1 MRSTGSPF
9 LERDPGDWVASNE
22 LAFAIRDAFPASPG
36 HTLIVPRRLFASWFE
51 ATPEERAAIFEL
63 VDVVRRQLDA
73 SSSQPQGY
81 NIGINVG
88 AEAGQTIPHLHVHVI
103 PRYSGD
109 VADPRGGVRH
119 VIPGKGNYPAG
130 KW

>member
-1 MRSTGSPF
+1 MDTNRSPF
-9 LERDPGDWVASNE
+9 LERDPKDWVASND
-22 LAFAIRDAFPASPG
+22 LAFAIQDAFPVSPG
-36 HTLIVPRRLFASWFE
+36 HTLVVPRRLFASWFE

-73 SSSQPQGY
+73 SATPPQGY

-88 AEAGQTIPHLHVHVI
+88 AAAGQTVSHLHVHVL

-119 VIPGKGNYPAG
+119 VIPGKGNYLAG
-130 KW
+130 K

>member
-1 MRSTGSPF
+1 MEPTGSPF
-9 LERDPGDWVASNE
+9 LERDPRDWVASNA

-36 HTLIVPRRLFASWFE
+36 HTLVVPRRLIVSWFE
-51 ATPEERAAIFEL
+51 ATAEERAAIFEL

-73 SSSQPQGY
+73 SGRPPQGY

-88 AEAGQTIPHLHVHVI
+88 AVAGQTVPHLHVHVI

-119 VIPGKGNYPAG
+119 VIPGKGNYLRG
-130 KW
+130 E